1 VEIYQD
7 FTIEA
12 GHRLPFVAAGHGCG
26 RQHGHS
32 FRIRVCVEGPVDP
45 RTGWVIDFAEIAAAF
60 QPLRE
65 LLDHADLNGVTGLE
79 NPTSEHLARWIW
91 ERLGARLP
99 GLSRVEVAETATS
112 GCVYRGE
119 GRER

>member
-12 GHRLPFVAAGHGCG
+12 GHRLPLVPAGHGCG

-32 FRIRVCVEGPVDP
+32 FRIRICLEGEVDAES
-45 RTGWVIDFAEIAAAF
+45 GWVLDFAEIAAAF

-65 LLDHADLNGVTGLE
+65 HLDHADLNGIAGLE
-79 NPTSEHLARWIW
+79 NPTSENLALWIW
-91 ERLGARLP
+91 ERLRPRLR
-99 GLSRVEVAETATS
+99 GLSRIEVAETATS
-112 GCVYRGE
+112 GCVYRGDVA
-119 GRER
+119 ER